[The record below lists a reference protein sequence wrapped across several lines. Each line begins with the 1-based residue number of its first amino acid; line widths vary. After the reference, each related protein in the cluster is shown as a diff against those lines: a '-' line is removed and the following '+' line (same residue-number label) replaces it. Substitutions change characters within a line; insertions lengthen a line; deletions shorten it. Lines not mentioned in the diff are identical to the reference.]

1 MVAGQKFRSALGM
14 YQAVKLSIGTACEL
28 AGVNRYVF
36 LDLVEREEV
45 NLKTQTPEDLEVEFR
60 QLTAN

>member
-1 MVAGQKFRSALGM
+1 M